1 MAILLLIFPLHCV
14 YTILCISVVLRKAYG
29 DVMNKQSITKIKLFL
44 MGISN
49 RFLEDSST
57 FKNIYV
63 TYTAGLKEFKGNG
76 SFEDGKIKYNFN
88 GKTELLGVLELFERI
103 SSECENYEAVTILYR
118 ERGTDILITGDNK
131 NVKMNNTEVKESS
144 PLAVK
149 KQEASDHNVNETS
162 TLLNRN
168 YLIKV
173 GKADSLLKEIG
184 IMSQS
189 GKIKND
195 KIRKYN
201 QIDHYVEILEATL
214 DSLPKNEVLTILDC
228 GCGKSYLTFVLNY
241 YLTEVKK
248 RKCHFIG
255 LDISEGVINSS
266 KKMAQN
272 LGYRN
277 MEFHAIDI
285 KKFNPSR
292 KIHMV
297 ISLHACDTAT
307 DMAIALG
314 IKVNS
319 DSIIAVPCCHRELLN
334 QYDYE
339 PFKSILK
346 HGILK
351 ARIADALTDG
361 MRSMMLES
369 KGYNVSIVEY
379 ISPLETPKNLM
390 IRAIRTGKE
399 KPELMDD
406 YISLMAS
413 FNAYPALYQFLNEGW
428 EA

>member
-1 MAILLLIFPLHCV
+1 
-14 YTILCISVVLRKAYG
+14 
-29 DVMNKQSITKIKLFL
+29 MNKQSITKIKLFL

-76 SFEDGKIKYNFN
+76 SFEDGNIKYNFN
-88 GKTELLGVLELFERI
+88 GKTESLSIIELFEKI
-103 SSECENYEAVTILYR
+103 SSECDNYDTVTILYR
-118 ERGTDILITGDNK
+118 ERGTDIVITGDNK

-144 PLAVK
+144 PLAIK
-149 KQEASDHNVNETS
+149 KEEASEHTFKETS
-162 TLLNRN
+162 TLLNRD
-168 YLIKV
+168 YFIKV
-173 GKADSLLKEIG
+173 GKADALLKEIG

-189 GKIKND
+189 GKVKND

-201 QIDHYVEILEATL
+201 QIDHYVEILDGTLEA
-214 DSLPKNEVLTILDC
+214 LPRNEVLTILDC

-266 KKMAQN
+266 KKMAEN

-285 KKFNPSR
+285 KKFSPKR

-314 IKVNS
+314 IKVES

-334 QYDYE
+334 QYSYE
-339 PFKSILK
+339 PLKGILK

-369 KGYNVSIVEY
+369 KGYNVSVVEY

-390 IRAIRTGKE
+390 IRAVKTGKE

-413 FNAYPALYQFLNEGW
+413 LNAYPALYKFLNEGW
-428 EA
+428 EAY

>member
-1 MAILLLIFPLHCV
+1 
-14 YTILCISVVLRKAYG
+14 
-29 DVMNKQSITKIKLFL
+29 MNKQSITKIKLFL

-76 SFEDGKIKYNFN
+76 SFEDGNIKYNFN
-88 GKTELLGVLELFERI
+88 GKTESLSIIDLFERI
-103 SSECENYEAVTILYR
+103 SSECDNYDTVTILYR
-118 ERGTDILITGDNK
+118 EGGTDIVITGDNK

-144 PLAVK
+144 PLAIK
-149 KQEASDHNVNETS
+149 KEDASEHTFNETS
-162 TLLNRN
+162 TLLNRD
-168 YLIKV
+168 YFIKV
-173 GKADSLLKEIG
+173 GKADALLKEIG

-201 QIDHYVEILEATL
+201 QIDHYVEILDGTLEA
-214 DSLPKNEVLTILDC
+214 LPKNEVLTILDC

-266 KKMAQN
+266 KKMAEN

-285 KKFNPSR
+285 KKFSPKR

-314 IKVNS
+314 IKVES

-334 QYDYE
+334 QYSYE
-339 PFKSILK
+339 PLKGILK

-369 KGYNVSIVEY
+369 KGYNVSVVEY

-390 IRAIRTGKE
+390 IRAVKTGKE

-413 FNAYPALYQFLNEGW
+413 LNAYPVLYKFLNEGW